1 LRVLLTGGFG
11 YLGRR
16 LAQTLEM
23 NAEHIV
29 TLATRR
35 AIAPPLAAPHANA
48 IRIDWDS
55 EADLRRACDGM
66 EAVVH
71 LAGMNTA
78 DCANNPVAA
87 LEFNGVGTARL
98 IRAAILQR
106 VKRFIYL
113 STAHVYGAALKGVVD
128 EHTCPEPR
136 HPYATSHRAGE
147 DAVRSAHE
155 ARAID
160 GIVVR
165 LSNSFGAPVDPDA
178 DCWSL
183 LTNDLCRQ
191 AVNTRRAVLRSDG
204 IQRRDFVPI
213 SEACRAIA
221 HLLTTQS
228 SGLGD
233 GVFNVGSGW
242 VPTIIEMAELVATRV
257 EAVLRFRP
265 HIQKGSC
272 TDAIGSGP
280 LDFRSERLLATGFEP
295 RRGAIVEELDRL
307 IAFCAQQAQMI
318 PP

>member
-1 LRVLLTGGFG
+1 MRILLTGGFG

-16 LAQTLEM
+16 LSQTLEM
-23 NAEHIV
+23 NTEHIV

-35 AIAPPLAAPHANA
+35 AITPPLAALQANA

-55 EADLRRACDGM
+55 ETDLRRACEGM

-71 LAGMNTA
+71 LAGMNAT

-87 LEFNGVGTARL
+87 LQFNGVGTARL
-98 IRAAILQR
+98 IRAAIQHR
-106 VKRFIYL
+106 VTRFIYL

-128 EHTCPEPR
+128 EHTCPEPLY
-136 HPYATSHRAGE
+136 PYATSHRAGE
-147 DAVRSAHE
+147 DAVRLAHQ
-155 ARAID
+155 AGAID

-165 LSNSFGAPVDPDA
+165 LSNSFGAPTDPET

-191 AVNTRRAVLRSDG
+191 AVHTRRAVLKSDG

-213 SEACRAIA
+213 SEACRAFA
-221 HLLTTQS
+221 HLLTIPR
-228 SGLGD
+228 SGLGN

-242 VPTIIEMAELVATRV
+242 APTIIEMAELVATRV

-265 HIQKGSC
+265 HIQRGSC
-272 TDAIGSGP
+272 TDAIGSSF
-280 LDFRSERLLATGFEP
+280 LDFRSEHLLATGFEL
-295 RRGAIVEELDRL
+295 RRDAIVEELDRL
-307 IAFCAQQAQMI
+307 IAFCAQQAQLI